1 MGSCLRRGIIS
12 LLIVCLC
19 LTLPAQ
25 SLAFF
30 FGGVT
35 IKDEKEMGRK
45 FDATIRAKLPVIDD
59 PEVSQYVEQLLAKLV
74 KTLPP
79 QPFTFKSTV
88 ILNNTMNAFAVPGG
102 YVYVLTGLIMRFESE
117 AQLAGVL
124 AHELAHVTQR
134 HVASRMERAQYTTF
148 GSLLLAIA
156 GVALG
161 GPGGGALA
169 VGAMGAGQSA
179 MLNYSRMDESEA
191 DQIGLQY
198 ICKAGIDPRGMVEAF
213 KVLRQKSRMSGS
225 SIPTYLSTHPA
236 IGDRIT
242 GLAARIEHL
251 PQAMRTRRTD
261 NHRFLRVQTL
271 LWARYGDTDAALQR
285 FSKNDALSLM
295 GRGIVYARLNK
306 VSQAQAAFQKALTQA
321 PRDSLILREAG
332 AFHYRKGNLRE
343 SEQLLTQALA
353 LSPSDYMASF
363 YLGRL
368 LADSGNPAKAMENY
382 RDVLRKVPEESEVHE
397 AYARALNAHGEPAR
411 AFVHLTLAAIYTGDK
426 KKAEQYFNKAKG
438 LAKTA
443 EDQRRFKSLE
453 KTYSEYKT
461 LWKR

>member
-1 MGSCLRRGIIS
+1 MGSRLRQVLLALLLTITCLS
-12 LLIVCLC
+12 V
-19 LTLPAQ
+19 PVEVY
-25 SLAFF
+25 AFF

-59 PEVSQYVEQLLAKLV
+59 PEVSLYVESLLTRLV

-102 YVYVLTGLIMRFESE
+102 YVYILTGLIMRFESE

-134 HVASRMERAQYTTF
+134 HVASRLERAQYTTF
-148 GSLLLAIA
+148 GSLLLAVA
-156 GVALG
+156 GVVLG

-198 ICKAGIDPRGMVEAF
+198 ICKAGLDPKGMVEAF

-225 SIPTYLSTHPA
+225 NIPTYLSTHPA

-242 GLAARIEHL
+242 GLSARIEHL
-251 PQAMRTRRTD
+251 PREIKLRKGD
-261 NHRFLRVQTL
+261 NTRFLRVQTL
-271 LWARYGDTDAALQR
+271 LWARYGDAQAALQR
-285 FSKNDALSLM
+285 FSQNDALSLM
-295 GRGIVYARLNK
+295 GRGIVLARQNSVAK
-306 VSQAQAAFQKALTQA
+306 AQEAFSQALAAA
-321 PRDSLILREAG
+321 PSDSLILREAG

-343 SEQLLTQALA
+343 SEILLRRALA
-353 LSPSDYMASF
+353 ITPSDYMASF
-363 YLGRL
+363 YLARL
-368 LADSGNPAKAMENY
+368 LADSGDSAKAIDYFRE
-382 RDVLRKVPEESEVHE
+382 VLRKVPEESEVHQ
-397 AYARALNAHGEPAR
+397 AYARALNGQGQTAR
-411 AFVHLTLAAIYTGDK
+411 AFVHMTLAAIYAGDK

-438 LAKTA
+438 LARNS
-443 EDQRRFKSLE
+443 EDKRKVDQLE
-453 KTYSEYKT
+453 KVYTEYKT